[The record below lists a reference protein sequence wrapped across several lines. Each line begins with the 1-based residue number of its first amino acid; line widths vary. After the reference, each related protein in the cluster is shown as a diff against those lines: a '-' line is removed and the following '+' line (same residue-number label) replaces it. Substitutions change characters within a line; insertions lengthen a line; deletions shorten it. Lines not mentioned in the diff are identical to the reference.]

1 MTRCAVALVLVLG
14 TAAPAA
20 AELFRWTSADGAV
33 HYTSDAESIPDA
45 YRARAVA
52 VGAPAPRPATPPDPA
67 PTGTVLP
74 FTGGPVVVEARLN
87 GVPLSMLLDT
97 GADRTV
103 IAPAALVRAGIDPSL
118 GTPVRI
124 TGVTGSAGAALV
136 SVPLLDVAG
145 ARVGPLSV
153 IVHAVPGDSLD
164 GLLGRD
170 VLDAF
175 TVTFDATAGRVT
187 LLPR

>member
-14 TAAPAA
+14 TAMPAT

-45 YRARAVA
+45 YRARAVD
-52 VGAPAPRPATPPDPA
+52 VGAPAPRSAIQPDPA

-175 TVTFDATAGRVT
+175 TVTFDATAGRVI